1 MGLRIASWFL
11 GGQPLSNT
19 FRDPFP
25 ITGEMPDMP
34 RARQTEWFKQGV
46 HRMGRGRSESTL
58 TRRALIAAPIG
69 IVIAIAGRMITGS
82 FGSALHVAT
91 GGLLGETTP
100 SPSAGSA
107 IVTWAPGPRL
117 VAGISDQF
125 YAVPSVSG
133 SPRIRVRTVIPPDG
147 SDRASW
153 LERLTASGQLPD
165 VVSSVSSSDLRR
177 IRIATRITD
186 LVRRDQLQ
194 IDQFDAA
201 AFRAAEAGGDIWAL
215 PYAWDGQE
223 IGIALDRTRFQQ
235 AGLGSADSPAANL
248 PISDVSRQMNGW
260 SWTQFADAMEEAGS
274 LVLKS
279 GATPLERFGTIRS
292 LPAMWGASWA
302 SEDGRTAV
310 DKLELLVEAFGK
322 YDELRTRVGQ
332 KPTRGQDPI
341 QGKIAPPAPTPPS
354 QGRPAAKGAPT
365 ATPVVTP
372 VPLRGPSSVGMG
384 IGGPSLL
391 RVGRAAA
398 SSIDLDH
405 VSDLQSALLMP
416 LPRGTVSTAD
426 VEIFLLTVSPSAT
439 YREQAWT
446 LVKWLTDAGRLANA
460 ERLVPAWRSAQG
472 DAIRALGQVV
482 LGGGSGTPP
491 DRIQAIFEQPPIVV
505 SLPREPSPRDA
516 SRALPS
522 TPTTTR
528 SPAQW
533 EYLISQAIR
542 RAPPRD
548 PLLDGPAGRQA
559 KLIIAT
565 GLQAW
570 ENGVTS
576 PAEAIAALVP
586 ELQGL
591 INTTPSV
598 LPA

>member
-1 MGLRIASWFL
+1 MGQRIAPPYLDAWPWSI
-11 GGQPLSNT
+11 T

-34 RARQTEWFKQGV
+34 RVRHNEGFMQGV
-46 HRMGRGRSESTL
+46 HRMGRGRSGSTL
-58 TRRALIAAPIG
+58 TRRALLAAPIG
-69 IVIAIAGRMITGS
+69 IAIAVAGRMFTGS
-82 FGSALHVAT
+82 FGSALNVAT

-100 SPSAGSA
+100 SPSAGPT

-117 VAGISDQF
+117 IAGISDQF
-125 YAVPSVSG
+125 YAVPSISG

-147 SDRASW
+147 SDRSSW

-165 VVSSVSSSDLRR
+165 VVSSVSSSDLHRM
-177 IRIATRITD
+177 RIATRITD

-223 IGIALDRTRFQQ
+223 IGIALDRTRFPQ
-235 AGLGSADSPAANL
+235 AGLASADSPAL
-248 PISDVSRQMNGW
+248 SVPISDVSRQMNGW
-260 SWTQFADAMEEAGS
+260 SWTQFAEAMEAAGS
-274 LVLKS
+274 LALKS
-279 GATPLERFGTIRS
+279 GATPIERFGTIRS
-292 LPAMWGASWA
+292 LPAMWGATWA
-302 SEDGRTAV
+302 SADGRTAV
-310 DKLELLVEAFGK
+310 DKLGLLVEAFGK

-332 KPTRGQDPI
+332 RPTRGPDASQVKTG
-341 QGKIAPPAPTPPS
+341 QPAPTPPS
-354 QGRPAAKGAPT
+354 QGRPVTKGAPT
-365 ATPVVTP
+365 PSPVLTP
-372 VPLRGPSSVGMG
+372 VPLRGPSSVGLG

-426 VEIFLLTVSPSAT
+426 VEVFLLTVSPSST

-446 LVKWLTDAGRLANA
+446 LVKWLTEAGRLALA
-460 ERLVPAWRSAQG
+460 ERLVPAWRSAQS
-472 DAIRALGQVV
+472 DAIRALGQFVT
-482 LGGGSGTPP
+482 GAGSGTPT
-491 DRIQAIFEQPPIVV
+491 DRIQAVFEQPPIVV
-505 SLPREPSPRDA
+505 SLPREPLPRDA
-516 SRALPS
+516 VRALPS
-522 TPTTTR
+522 TPTATR
-528 SPAQW
+528 APGQW
-533 EYLISQAIR
+533 EHLIAQAIR

-559 KLIIAT
+559 KLIIAN

-570 ENGVTS
+570 ETGAAS
-576 PAEAIAALVP
+576 PSEALAALVP
-586 ELQGL
+586 ELQTL
-591 INTTPSV
+591 INNTPSV

>member
-1 MGLRIASWFL
+1 
-11 GGQPLSNT
+11 
-19 FRDPFP
+19 
-25 ITGEMPDMP
+25 MP
-34 RARQTEWFKQGV
+34 RTRQTEGFKQGV
-46 HRMGRGRSESTL
+46 HRMGRGRTESTL

-69 IVIAIAGRMITGS
+69 IVVAIAGRMITGS

-100 SPSAGSA
+100 SPSAGPT

-125 YAVPSVSG
+125 YAIPSISG
-133 SPRIRVRTVIPPDG
+133 SPRIRVRTFIPPDG

-165 VVSSVSSSDLRR
+165 VVSGVSSSDLHRV
-177 IRIATRITD
+177 RIATRITD

-201 AFRAAEAGGDIWAL
+201 AFRATEAGGDIWAL

-223 IGIALDRTRFQQ
+223 IGLALDRTRFQQ
-235 AGLGSADSPAANL
+235 AGMGSADSPVANL

-260 SWTQFADAMEEAGS
+260 SWTQFADAMEAVGS

-279 GATPLERFGTIRS
+279 GAIPLERFGTIRS

-302 SEDGRTAV
+302 SADGRTAV
-310 DKLELLVEAFGK
+310 DKIDLLVEAFGK

-332 KPTRGQDPI
+332 RPTRVKDAT
-341 QGKIAPPAPTPPS
+341 QGTTPPPAPTPLS
-354 QGRPAAKGAPT
+354 QGRPVAKAAPT
-365 ATPVVTP
+365 ASPVITP

-426 VEIFLLTVSPSAT
+426 VEIFLLTVSPTAT

-446 LVKWLTDAGRLANA
+446 LVKWLTEAGRLANA

-482 LGGGSGTPP
+482 LGGGSGAPP
-491 DRIQAIFEQPPIVV
+491 DRMQTIFEQPPIVV
-505 SLPREPSPRDA
+505 SLPRDANPRDA
-516 SRALPS
+516 SRALPA
-522 TPTTTR
+522 TPTTPR
-528 SPAQW
+528 APAQW
-533 EYLISQAIR
+533 EYLITQAIR

-559 KLIIAT
+559 KVIIAN

-570 ENGVTS
+570 ESGAMG
-576 PAEAIAALVP
+576 PAEAITALVP
-586 ELQGL
+586 ELQALMNG
-591 INTTPSV
+591 TPSV